1 MTNTHVT
8 QQVSIARRIRDL
20 VAARPDE
27 RVFLFIGEDGAEPAF
42 TWAELDRRSSQLA
55 GALAERGLGFG
66 DRLGIG
72 FREPPPVAPPP
83 YGPRETGG
91 GPPSIRPDPP
101 ALARVGPRA

>member
-20 VAARPDE
+20 VAGRPDE
-27 RVFLFIGEDGAEPAF
+27 KVFRFIGEDGAEPAF

-66 DRLGIG
+66 DRLGLG
-72 FREPPPVAPPP
+72 L
-83 YGPRETGG
+83 G
-91 GPPSIRPDPP
+91 DPP
-101 ALARVGPRA
+101 RGPRATGRARRLGARRPRHPARP